1 VSDLEASP
9 NTTGDEFCGTLCGG
23 SVTGPPSVRETT
35 KRTSEEV
42 LPGTVDVCS
51 APSRDGE
58 CEPEPSLSSSALYD
72 GEESEGNAFM
82 FPRHVIHGDCIA
94 ILDPKV

>member
-1 VSDLEASP
+1 MSDLEASP

-23 SVTGPPSVRETT
+23 SVTGPPSVR
-35 KRTSEEV
+35 TSEEV
-42 LPGTVDVCS
+42 LPGTVDMYS
-51 APSRDGE
+51 APSLDGE

-82 FPRHVIHGDCIA
+82 FPRHVIHASQYWTSKCEA
-94 ILDPKV
+94 